1 MFGLVG
7 PSRRRG
13 PRTAAGDGAVVRGA
27 GVGTGACSAW
37 WFRAAILAARLVS
50 RSGLGRDGVRL
61 RRSWRSWWGAV
72 WLVLGIPGGM
82 AGPAGPGLLVDGWLK
97 GWESRLAGFGRSE
110 PQLVFPMPRR
120 QVQSRGWL
128 ANRLAKAHLAT
139 ALVTRLTSVTISCE
153 AKHRLLHCVVGW
165 PHPAPPTHPRLDRIA
180 QTEDASA
187 HAAHPMSPAALPQ
200 AARQARDR
208 DGHLLK

>member
-61 RRSWRSWWGAV
+61 RRSWWGAV

-139 ALVTRLTSVTISCE
+139 ALVTRLTSWMISCD
-153 AKHRLLHCVVGW
+153 AQHRQLHHLVSRLL
-165 PHPAPPTHPRLDRIA
+165 RLIIV
-180 QTEDASA
+180 E
-187 HAAHPMSPAALPQ
+187 
-200 AARQARDR
+200 
-208 DGHLLK
+208 G